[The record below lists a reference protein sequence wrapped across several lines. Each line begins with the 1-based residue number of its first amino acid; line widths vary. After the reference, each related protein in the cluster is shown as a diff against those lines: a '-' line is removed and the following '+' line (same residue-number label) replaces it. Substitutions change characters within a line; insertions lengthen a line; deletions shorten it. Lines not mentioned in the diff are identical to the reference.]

1 MRLDQF
7 LPEYH
12 FSEYHDI
19 RVNAPPEIVFTA
31 IKQVDMSASS
41 LIRGLL
47 ALRLLPDVF
56 KPGKKPEFD
65 SAIGLDDFIK
75 MGFIKLADVFPDEM
89 ILGLAGQFW
98 RPTVQL
104 RPISPDRFRHF
115 NRPGICKAVWNIQVR
130 PNGSARSVL
139 ATTTR
144 IHCLGLKARVLFTCY
159 WSIIRPFS
167 GLIRKTLLG
176 LIRREAER
184 ASVEA
189 RSG

>member
-1 MRLDQF
+1 MRLDHF

-19 RVNAPPEIVFTA
+19 RVNAPPEIVFAA

-47 ALRLLPDVF
+47 ALRLLPYVF
-56 KPGKKPEFD
+56 QPGKKPEFD

-75 MGFIKLADVFPDEM
+75 MGFIQLAEVFPDEM

-98 RPTVQL
+98 KPTVQL
-104 RPISPDRFRHF
+104 RAIPPDRFRQF
-115 NRPGICKAVWNIQVR
+115 NRPGFCKAVWNITVR
-130 PNGSARSVL
+130 PDGSAGSL
-139 ATTTR
+139 LSTTTR
-144 IHCLGLKARVLFTCY
+144 IHCLGIKAQVLFTCY
-159 WSIIRPFS
+159 WSVIRPFS
-167 GLIRKTLLG
+167 GLIRKTLLR

-184 ASVEA
+184 VSDAA
-189 RSG
+189 GAG